1 MASHALNHT
10 DIQANEFPI
19 KTNFRSLSE
28 WASSLSQAP
37 RFTEE
42 MGEREISAAS
52 GFKGAKAAMVAIGL
66 EAAAAA
72 CIYGIWQ
79 IWQILR

>member
-1 MASHALNHT
+1 M
-10 DIQANEFPI
+10 

-28 WASSLSQAP
+28 WASCLSEA
-37 RFTEE
+37 RGFGEE
-42 MGEREISAAS
+42 VGGRGISVAA

-79 IWQILR
+79 VWQILR

>member
-1 MASHALNHT
+1 M
-10 DIQANEFPI
+10 

-28 WASSLSQAP
+28 WASSLRAAP
-37 RFTEE
+37 SFTEE
-42 MGEREISAAS
+42 MDGRGISVA

-79 IWQILR
+79 VWQILR

>member
-1 MASHALNHT
+1 M
-10 DIQANEFPI
+10 
-19 KTNFRSLSE
+19 KTNFRSLAE
-28 WASSLSQAP
+28 WTSSLSVAP
-37 RFTEE
+37 GFTEE
-42 MGEREISAAS
+42 IDGRGVSVAA

-79 IWQILR
+79 VWQILR

>member
-1 MASHALNHT
+1 VASHALNHT
-10 DIQANEFPI
+10 DIQAHEFPM

-28 WASSLSQAP
+28 WASSLSAAP
-37 RFTEE
+37 SFTEE
-42 MGEREISAAS
+42 MDGRGISVA

-79 IWQILR
+79 VWQILR

>member
-1 MASHALNHT
+1 M
-10 DIQANEFPI
+10 

-28 WASSLSQAP
+28 WASSLSEA
-37 RFTEE
+37 RNFTEE
-42 MGEREISAAS
+42 MDGRGISVAA

-66 EAAAAA
+66 EAAAAV

-79 IWQILR
+79 VWQILR